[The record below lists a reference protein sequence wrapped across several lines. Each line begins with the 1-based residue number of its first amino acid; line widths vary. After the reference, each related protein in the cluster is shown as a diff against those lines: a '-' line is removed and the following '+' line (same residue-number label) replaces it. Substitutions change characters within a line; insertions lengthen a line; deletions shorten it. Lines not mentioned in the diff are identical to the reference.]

1 LLRRLSALVHCGAH
15 LVERESAWER
25 VSMPV
30 PARVFGPGSRLPF
43 TEYFEGESRVH
54 VRSIGDIVS

>member
-1 LLRRLSALVHCGAH
+1 MHCGER
-15 LVERESAWER
+15 LVGRESAWER

-43 TEYFEGESRVH
+43 TESFEGESCVH
-54 VRSIGDIVS
+54 VRSIDDIVS